1 MMEYSGLLNCLC
13 HISLAKIEDSKPAAY
28 NPWPGFKFSGKLR
41 PWPQVITV
49 KVAVFRSM
57 FR

>member
-1 MMEYSGLLNCLC
+1 MALILNCLC
-13 HISLAKIEDSKPAAY
+13 HISVAKIEDSKPAVY

-41 PWPQVITV
+41 PWPQVIRV
-49 KVAVFRSM
+49 KVAVFRCM

>member
-1 MMEYSGLLNCLC
+1 MMEFSGLLNCLC
-13 HISLAKIEDSKPAAY
+13 YSLAKIEDSKPAVY

-41 PWPQVITV
+41 PWPQVIRV
-49 KVAVFRSM
+49 KVAVFRCM